1 MAKQGLST
9 LALHAG
15 QQADPTTGARAV
27 PIYQTTSYV
36 FKSSEH
42 AANLFALKEFGN
54 IYTRIMNP
62 TTDVFEKRIAALE
75 GGTGALAV
83 ASGQAAITLALLA
96 ITRLGDEIVSANNL
110 YGGTY
115 QLFHYT
121 FPKLGRTATFVDSRK
136 PEAFKRAITP
146 KTRAI
151 YVETIG
157 NPKLDVPDFE
167 AIAKI
172 AHDAGMPLVVD
183 NTVGVGLVRPIDY
196 GADILASSATK
207 YIGGH
212 GTSIGGV
219 IVDAGKFQWN
229 NGKFPEFTEPDP
241 SYHGLVYWDALGNVP
256 GMGNVAFILKVRVTL
271 LRDIGAAL
279 SPFNSFLVP
288 AGAGDAPAAP
298 AATCAKRAGRRPVP
312 EAAPARQLGDVS
324 RPERGSELPHRR
336 EVPEAGFGGIVGFGI
351 KGGLEAG
358 KKFIN
363 SVKLLSHL
371 ANIGDAK
378 SLVIHPASTTHQQLT
393 PRGTGGDGGD
403 GGLHPPLDRSGGC
416 GGHHGGHRPGPQGGR
431 GGRPLKK
438 VHLLRWRARAEL
450 RRTRCVRLAPRI
462 ACRLASGP
470 F

>member
-1 MAKQGLST
+1 MSNSTQGLST

-15 QQADPTTGARAV
+15 QVPDPTTTARAV

-36 FKSSEH
+36 FKSTEH

-54 IYTRIMNP
+54 IYTRLMNP
-62 TTDVFEKRIAALE
+62 TNDVFEQRVAALE

-83 ASGQAAITLALLA
+83 ASGQSAITYSVLA
-96 ITRLGDEIVSANNL
+96 ITRLGDEIVSGNNL

-115 QLFHYT
+115 QLFHHT
-121 FPKLGRTATFVDSRK
+121 LPKLGRTVKFVDSRS
-136 PEAFKRAITP
+136 PEAFRKAITP

-151 YVETIG
+151 YIETVG

-167 AIAKI
+167 ALAKI
-172 AHDAGMPLVVD
+172 AHEAGIPLIVD
-183 NTVGVGLVRPIDY
+183 NTVGIGLVRPIDY
-196 GADILASSATK
+196 GADILATSATK

-229 NGKFPEFTEPDP
+229 NGKFPEFIEPDP
-241 SYHGLVYWDALGNVP
+241 SYHGLVYWDALSNVP
-256 GMGNVAFILKVRVTL
+256 GMGNVAFILKIRVTL

-279 SPFNSFLVP
+279 SPFNAFLFLQGLEDLP
-288 AGAGDAPAAP
+288 L
-298 AATCAKRAGRRPVP
+298 
-312 EAAPARQLGDVS
+312 RQKQHSANALEIALWLKNQPSVKWVVYPGLPDDPSYRIAS
-324 RPERGSELPHRR
+324 RYLKH
-336 EVPEAGFGGIVGFGI
+336 GFGGLVGFGI

-393 PRGTGGDGGD
+393 PEEQAETGVTQDY
-403 GGLHPPLDRSGGC
+403 
-416 GGHHGGHRPGPQGGR
+416 
-431 GGRPLKK
+431 
-438 VHLLRWRARAEL
+438 
-450 RRTRCVRLAPRI
+450 VRLSIGLEDVEDIKADIDQALR
-462 ACRLASGP
+462 AAK
-470 F
+470 

>member
-1 MAKQGLST
+1 MSVSSKNLST
-9 LALHAG
+9 QALHAG
-15 QQADPTTGARAV
+15 QTPDPTTGARAV

-36 FKSSEH
+36 FKDSDH

-62 TTDVFEKRIAALE
+62 TTDVFEQRMATIE

-83 ASGQAAITLALLA
+83 SSGQAATTLALLNV
-96 ITRLGDEIVSANNL
+96 TQVGDEVVSANNL

-121 FPKLGRTATFVDSRK
+121 LPKLGREVKFVDSQK
-136 PEAFKRAITP
+136 PEAFRHAITP

-151 YVETIG
+151 YAETIG

-167 AIAKI
+167 ALATIARET
-172 AHDAGMPLVVD
+172 GLPLVVD
-183 NTVGVGLVRPIDY
+183 NTVGIGLVRPIDY
-196 GADILASSATK
+196 GADIIVASATK

-219 IVDAGKFQWN
+219 IVDGGKFQWN

-241 SYHGLVYWDALGNVP
+241 SYHGLKFWDVFGNFP
-256 GMGNVAFILKVRVTL
+256 GMGNVAFIIKARVQL
-271 LRDIGAAL
+271 LRDIGACL
-279 SPFNSFLVP
+279 SPFNAFLFLQGLETVALRQRQHSENALAVAQFLKNHP
-288 AGAGDAPAAP
+288 LVTWVVYPGLPDNPNHALAARYL
-298 AATCAKRAGRRPVP
+298 KK
-312 EAAPARQLGDVS
+312 
-324 RPERGSELPHRR
+324 
-336 EVPEAGFGGIVGFGI
+336 GFGGILGFGI

-363 SVKLLSHL
+363 SVKLFSHL

-393 PRGTGGDGGD
+393 SEEQAATGVSPDY
-403 GGLHPPLDRSGGC
+403 
-416 GGHHGGHRPGPQGGR
+416 
-431 GGRPLKK
+431 
-438 VHLLRWRARAEL
+438 
-450 RRTRCVRLAPRI
+450 VRLSIGIEDVEDIKADI
-462 ACRLASGP
+462 DQALKASQK
-470 F
+470 

>member
-1 MAKQGLST
+1 MSISSKNIST

-15 QQADPTTGARAV
+15 QVPDPTTGARAV
-27 PIYQTTSYV
+27 PIYQTTSFV
-36 FKSSEH
+36 FKDSEH

-62 TTDVFEKRIAALE
+62 TTDVFEQRIAAIE

-83 ASGQAAITLALLA
+83 SSGQSATTLALIN
-96 ITRLGDEIVSANNL
+96 ITQVGDEIVSANNL

-121 FPKLGRTATFVDSRK
+121 LPKLGREVKFVDSQN
-136 PEAFKRAITP
+136 PEAFRKAITP

-151 YVETIG
+151 YAETIG

-167 AIAKI
+167 ALAKI
-172 AHDAGMPLVVD
+172 AHEAGVPLVVD
-183 NTVGVGLVRPIDY
+183 NTIGVGLVRPLEL
-196 GADILASSATK
+196 GADIVVASATK

-219 IVDAGKFQWN
+219 IVDGGKFKWN

-241 SYHGLVYWDALGNVP
+241 SYHGLKFWDVFGNFP
-256 GMGNVAFILKVRVTL
+256 GLGNVAFIIKARVQL

-279 SPFNSFLVP
+279 SPFNAFLFLQGLETLPLRQRQHSENALAVAQFLKQHP
-288 AGAGDAPAAP
+288 LVSWVTYPGLPDDPNHKQAA
-298 AATCAKRAGRRPVP
+298 KY
-312 EAAPARQLGDVS
+312 LKK
-324 RPERGSELPHRR
+324 
-336 EVPEAGFGGIVGFGI
+336 GFGGILGFGI
-351 KGGLEAG
+351 KGGLAAG

-371 ANIGDAK
+371 ANIGDSK

-393 PRGTGGDGGD
+393 AEEQAATGVKQDY
-403 GGLHPPLDRSGGC
+403 
-416 GGHHGGHRPGPQGGR
+416 
-431 GGRPLKK
+431 
-438 VHLLRWRARAEL
+438 
-450 RRTRCVRLAPRI
+450 VRLSIGIEDVEDIKADI
-462 ACRLASGP
+462 DQALKASQA
-470 F
+470 

>member
-15 QQADPTTGARAV
+15 QIADPTTGARAV

-36 FKSSEH
+36 FKSTEH

-54 IYTRIMNP
+54 IYTRLMNP
-62 TTDVFEKRIAALE
+62 TTDVFEKRVAAIE
-75 GGTGALAV
+75 GGTGALGV
-83 ASGQAAITLALLA
+83 ASGQSAISLALLA

-121 FPKLGRTATFVDSRK
+121 FPKLGRSATFVDSRN

-151 YVETIG
+151 YIETIG

-172 AHDAGMPLVVD
+172 AHDAGIPLVVD
-183 NTVGVGLVRPIDY
+183 NTVGVGLVRPFDY
-196 GADILASSATK
+196 GADILATSATK

-241 SYHGLVYWDALGNVP
+241 SYHGLVYWDALSNVP
-256 GMGNVAFILKVRVTL
+256 GMGNVAFILKVRVSL
-271 LRDIGAAL
+271 LRDLGPAL
-279 SPFNSFLVP
+279 SPFNSFLLLQGLETLP
-288 AGAGDAPAAP
+288 L
-298 AATCAKRAGRRPVP
+298 
-312 EAAPARQLGDVS
+312 RQKQHSLNALALAQYLKAHPLVS
-324 RPERGSELPHRR
+324 WVTYPGLKDDPSYALASKYLK
-336 EVPEAGFGGIVGFGI
+336 AGFGGILGFGI

-358 KKFIN
+358 KRFIN

-393 PRGTGGDGGD
+393 REEQEATGVTEDYIRFSV
-403 GGLHPPLDRSGGC
+403 GLEDVDDIKADVD
-416 GGHHGGHRPGPQGGR
+416 QA
-431 GGRPLKK
+431 
-438 VHLLRWRARAEL
+438 LRTA
-450 RRTRCVRLAPRI
+450 
-462 ACRLASGP
+462 AS
-470 F
+470 